1 MRATTPGR
9 NAMNSDHI
17 NPEDVEVVDAGS
29 EPASAPGAD
38 PADGSPQDQ
47 IADLERQRDEYLD
60 HLRRLA
66 ADFDNY
72 KKRQARL
79 AEQQTAQAGA
89 RILRSLLPVLDDLE
103 RSLDALGKAGVDE
116 SLRGGVALTSRAL
129 RDLLAREGLAEIA
142 PDGEVFDPREHE
154 ALMAQPT
161 AEVAEGTVLAVVQ
174 AGWRLGEQVIRP
186 ARVVVAT
193 AAEGGAQ

>member
-1 MRATTPGR
+1 MTDAPL
-9 NAMNSDHI
+9 
-17 NPEDVEVVDAGS
+17 NPDDVVVTGAGD
-29 EPASAPGAD
+29 EPAPGPGAD
-38 PADGSPQDQ
+38 AVPEPEQDRV
-47 IADLERQRDEYLD
+47 ADLERQRDEYLD

-103 RSLDALGKAGVDE
+103 RSLDELAKAGVDE
-116 SLRGGVALTSRAL
+116 SLRRGVALTASAL
-129 RDLLAREGLAEIA
+129 RDVLGREGLAEIA
-142 PDGEVFDPREHE
+142 PEGAAFDPREHE
-154 ALMAQPT
+154 ALVAQPT
-161 AEVAEGTVLAVVQ
+161 TEVAEGTVLAVVQ
-174 AGWRLGEQVIRP
+174 AGWRLGEHVLRP

-193 AAEGGAQ
+193 AAEGAEQ

>member
-1 MRATTPGR
+1 MTHDHL
-9 NAMNSDHI
+9 NSD
-17 NPEDVEVVDAGS
+17 ETVVVGAGDQ
-29 EPASAPGAD
+29 PAPAPGAQ
-38 PADGSPQDQ
+38 PATEPVEDR

-79 AEQQTAQAGA
+79 AEQQTAQAGS

-103 RSLDALGKAGVDE
+103 RSLAALEAAGVDE
-116 SLRGGVALTSRAL
+116 TLRGGVVLTGRAL
-129 RDLLAREGLAEIA
+129 RDVLDREGLAEIA
-142 PDGEVFDPREHE
+142 PEGETFDPREHE

-174 AGWRLGEQVIRP
+174 AGWRLGEQVLRP

-193 AAEGGAQ
+193 AAEGGAR

>member
-1 MRATTPGR
+1 MTKDHEHPDEAAVAGTGETPV
-9 NAMNSDHI
+9 
-17 NPEDVEVVDAGS
+17 P
-29 EPASAPGAD
+29 APGPEAAD
-38 PADGSPQDQ
+38 QPVQDR
-47 IADLERQRDEYLD
+47 ITELEQERDSYLD

-89 RILRSLLPVLDDLE
+89 RILRGLLPVLDDLE
-103 RSLDALGKAGVDE
+103 RSLDALAKGGVDGT
-116 SLRGGVALTSRAL
+116 LRGGVQLTARAL
-129 RDLLAREGLAEIA
+129 RDVLLREGLAEIT

-174 AGWRLGEQVIRP
+174 TGWRLGEQVIRP
-186 ARVVVAT
+186 ARVVVAA
-193 AAEGGAQ
+193 AAEGVEQ

>member
-1 MRATTPGR
+1 
-9 NAMNSDHI
+9 MNSDHI
-17 NPEDVEVVDAGS
+17 NPEDVEVVDAGT
-29 EPASAPGAD
+29 EPASAPGAR
-38 PADGSPQDQ
+38 PAAEPEQDQ

-116 SLRGGVALTSRAL
+116 TLRGGVALTCA
-129 RDLLAREGLAEIA
+129 
-142 PDGEVFDPREHE
+142 
-154 ALMAQPT
+154 
-161 AEVAEGTVLAVVQ
+161 
-174 AGWRLGEQVIRP
+174 RP
-186 ARVVVAT
+186 ARRARPRGP
-193 AAEGGAQ
+193 GGDRAGRRASSIRASTRR

>member
-1 MRATTPGR
+1 MTHDDPNTGAGDPP
-9 NAMNSDHI
+9 APWPQAAVE
-17 NPEDVEVVDAGS
+17 PEQDSLADV
-29 EPASAPGAD
+29 
-38 PADGSPQDQ
+38 
-47 IADLERQRDEYLD
+47 ERQRDEYLD

-89 RILRSLLPVLDDLE
+89 RILRSLLPVLDDLD
-103 RSLDALGKAGVDE
+103 RSLDALTKAGVDE
-116 SLRGGVALTSRAL
+116 TLRGGVVLTSRAL
-129 RDLLAREGLAEIA
+129 REVLTREGLAEIA
-142 PDGEVFDPREHE
+142 PDGAVFDPREHE

-161 AEVAEGTVLAVVQ
+161 SEVAEGTVLAVVQ

-193 AAEGGAQ
+193 AAEGGAR

>member
-1 MRATTPGR
+1 MTH
-9 NAMNSDHI
+9 DHLH
-17 NPEDVEVVDAGS
+17 PDETAVAGAG
-29 EPASAPGAD
+29 EMPA
-38 PADGSPQDQ
+38 PADAATVEPEQDQ

-89 RILRSLLPVLDDLE
+89 RILRALLPVLDDLE
-103 RSLDALGKAGVDE
+103 RSLDALAKAGVDE
-116 SLRGGVALTSRAL
+116 SLRSGVALTARAL
-129 RDLLAREGLAEIA
+129 RDVLAREGLAEIA
-142 PDGEVFDPREHE
+142 PDGAVFDPREHE
-154 ALMAQPT
+154 ALMAQPS

-174 AGWRLGEQVIRP
+174 AGWRLGEQVLRP
-186 ARVVVAT
+186 ARVVVAS
-193 AAEGGAQ
+193 AAEGVER

>member
-1 MRATTPGR
+1 MTDA
-9 NAMNSDHI
+9 NL
-17 NPEDVEVVDAGS
+17 NPEETLVTGAGD
-29 EPASAPGAD
+29 EPAPGPGPDPSAAGGPELD
-38 PADGSPQDQ
+38 VV
-47 IADLERQRDEYLD
+47 ADLERQRDEYLD

-89 RILRSLLPVLDDLE
+89 RILRSLLPVLDDLD
-103 RSLDALGKAGVDE
+103 RSLDALTKAGVDE
-116 SLRGGVALTSRAL
+116 TLRGGVVLTSRAL
-129 RDLLAREGLAEIA
+129 REVLTREGLAEIA
-142 PDGEVFDPREHE
+142 PDGAVFDPREHE

-186 ARVVVAT
+186 ARVVVAS
-193 AAEGGAQ
+193 AVEGGDA

>member
-1 MRATTPGR
+1 
-9 NAMNSDHI
+9 
-17 NPEDVEVVDAGS
+17 
-29 EPASAPGAD
+29 
-38 PADGSPQDQ
+38 
-47 IADLERQRDEYLD
+47 
-60 HLRRLA
+60 
-66 ADFDNY
+66 
-72 KKRQARL
+72 
-79 AEQQTAQAGA
+79 
-89 RILRSLLPVLDDLE
+89 
-103 RSLDALGKAGVDE
+103 
-116 SLRGGVALTSRAL
+116 VALTSRAL

>member
-1 MRATTPGR
+1 MTNDRKHPDEAPVTGAGATPAPVAGPDD
-9 NAMNSDHI
+9 AAE
-17 NPEDVEVVDAGS
+17 PEPELDR
-29 EPASAPGAD
+29 
-38 PADGSPQDQ
+38 
-47 IADLERQRDEYLD
+47 IAELERERDSYLD

-89 RILRSLLPVLDDLE
+89 RILRALLPVLDDLE
-103 RSLDALGKAGVDE
+103 RSLDELSKAGVEE
-116 SLRGGVALTSRAL
+116 SLRRGVALTASAL
-129 RDLLAREGLAEIA
+129 RDVLAREGLAEIA
-142 PDGEVFDPREHE
+142 PEGAVFDPREHE
-154 ALMAQPT
+154 ALVAQPT

-174 AGWRLGEQVIRP
+174 AGWRLGEHVLRP

-193 AAEGGAQ
+193 SAEGGER

>member
-1 MRATTPGR
+1 MVG
-9 NAMNSDHI
+9 
-17 NPEDVEVVDAGS
+17 AGD
-29 EPASAPGAD
+29 EPAPAPGAR
-38 PADGSPQDQ
+38 PAAEPEQDQ

-103 RSLDALGKAGVDE
+103 RSLDALAKAGVDE
-116 SLRGGVALTSRAL
+116 TLRGGVELTRARAARRPRARGPGARSR
-129 RDLLAREGLAEIA
+129 
-142 PDGEVFDPREHE
+142 
-154 ALMAQPT
+154 PT
-161 AEVAEGTVLAVVQ
+161 ARSSTRAST
-174 AGWRLGEQVIRP
+174 RR
-186 ARVVVAT
+186 
-193 AAEGGAQ
+193 

>member
-1 MRATTPGR
+1 MTPE
-9 NAMNSDHI
+9 HI
-17 NPEDVEVVDAGS
+17 NPEDVVVMGAGDQ
-29 EPASAPGAD
+29 PASAPGAQ
-38 PADGSPQDQ
+38 PAAEPEQDQ

-103 RSLDALGKAGVDE
+103 RSLHALEAAGVDE
-116 SLRGGVALTSRAL
+116 TLRGGVALTARAL
-129 RDLLAREGLAEIA
+129 RDVLGREGLAEIA
-142 PDGEVFDPREHE
+142 PNGEVFDPREHE

-174 AGWRLGEQVIRP
+174 AGWRLGEQVLRP

-193 AAEGGAQ
+193 AAEGGAR

>member
-1 MRATTPGR
+1 MTGDHKHPDEAAVAGAGTTP
-9 NAMNSDHI
+9 A
-17 NPEDVEVVDAGS
+17 P
-29 EPASAPGAD
+29 APGPEAAAEPEPELD
-38 PADGSPQDQ
+38 R
-47 IADLERQRDEYLD
+47 IAELEHERDSYLD

-103 RSLDALGKAGVDE
+103 RSLDELAKAGVDE
-116 SLRGGVALTSRAL
+116 SLRRGVALTASAL
-129 RDLLAREGLAEIA
+129 RDVLAREGLAEIA
-142 PDGEVFDPREHE
+142 PEGAAFDPREHE
-154 ALMAQPT
+154 ALVAQPT
-161 AEVAEGTVLAVVQ
+161 ADVAEGTVLSVVQ
-174 AGWRLGEQVIRP
+174 PGWRLGEQVLRP

-193 AAEGGAQ
+193 AAESGAQ

>member
-1 MRATTPGR
+1 MTHEDIHPDEVVVVGAGDEPVPTPGTQ
-9 NAMNSDHI
+9 
-17 NPEDVEVVDAGS
+17 
-29 EPASAPGAD
+29 PAAD
-38 PADGSPQDQ
+38 PVQEQ

-89 RILRSLLPVLDDLE
+89 RILRGLLPVLDDLE
-103 RSLDALGKAGVDE
+103 RSLDALSKAGVDE
-116 SLRGGVALTSRAL
+116 TLRGGVVLTARAL
-129 RDLLAREGLAEIA
+129 REVLLREGLAEIT

-174 AGWRLGEQVIRP
+174 TGWRLGEQVIRP
-186 ARVVVAT
+186 ARVVVAA
-193 AAEGGAQ
+193 AAEGVGQ

>member
-1 MRATTPGR
+1 MTHDDL
-9 NAMNSDHI
+9 NA
-17 NPEDVEVVDAGS
+17 VTGAGD
-29 EPASAPGAD
+29 PPAPGPGPQAAAELDVLAD
-38 PADGSPQDQ
+38 V
-47 IADLERQRDEYLD
+47 ERQRDEYLD

-89 RILRSLLPVLDDLE
+89 RILRSLLPVLDDLD

-116 SLRGGVALTSRAL
+116 TLRDGVALTSRAL
-129 RDLLAREGLAEIA
+129 REVLPREGLTEIA
-142 PDGEVFDPREHE
+142 PDGTVFDPREHE

-161 AEVAEGTVLAVVQ
+161 ADAAEGTVLAVVQ
-174 AGWRLGEQVIRP
+174 PGWRLGEHVIRP
-186 ARVVVAT
+186 ARVVVA
-193 AAEGGAQ
+193 AAVEGDTQ

>member
-1 MRATTPGR
+1 MTH
-9 NAMNSDHI
+9 DHTH
-17 NPEDVEVVDAGS
+17 PEEAAVAGAGDQ
-29 EPASAPGAD
+29 PVPAPGPEEAVE
-38 PADGSPQDQ
+38 PEQDR
-47 IADLERQRDEYLD
+47 IEELERERDSYLD

-89 RILRSLLPVLDDLE
+89 RILRALLPVLDDLE
-103 RSLDALGKAGVDE
+103 RSLAALEAAGVDE
-116 SLRGGVALTSRAL
+116 ALRGGVALTGRAL
-129 RDLLAREGLAEIA
+129 RDVLDREGLAEIA
-142 PDGEVFDPREHE
+142 PEGETFDPREHE

-174 AGWRLGEQVIRP
+174 AGWRLGEQVLRP

-193 AAEGGAQ
+193 AAEGGAR

>member
-1 MRATTPGR
+1 MTDTPLTP
-9 NAMNSDHI
+9 D
-17 NPEDVEVVDAGS
+17 DVVVTGAGE
-29 EPASAPGAD
+29 EPAPGPGAPPAAELD
-38 PADGSPQDQ
+38 P

-103 RSLDALGKAGVDE
+103 RSLDALAKAGVDE
-116 SLRGGVALTSRAL
+116 TLRGGVVLTARAL
-129 RDLLAREGLAEIA
+129 RDVLAREGLAEIA
-142 PDGEVFDPREHE
+142 PEGAAFDPREHE
-154 ALMAQPT
+154 ALMAQPS
-161 AEVAEGTVLAVVQ
+161 ADVPEGTVLAVVQ
-174 AGWRLGEQVIRP
+174 AGWRLGDQVLRP
-186 ARVVVAT
+186 ARVVVAS
-193 AAEGGAQ
+193 AAEGVER

>member
-1 MRATTPGR
+1 MTTDPKHPDE
-9 NAMNSDHI
+9 A
-17 NPEDVEVVDAGS
+17 PVAGAGTA
-29 EPASAPGAD
+29 PAPAPGPDAAVEPEPELD
-38 PADGSPQDQ
+38 RVAE
-47 IADLERQRDEYLD
+47 LERERDSYLD

-103 RSLDALGKAGVDE
+103 RSLDELAKAGVE
-116 SLRGGVALTSRAL
+116 EPLRRGVALTASAL
-129 RDLLAREGLAEIA
+129 RDVLSREGLAEIA
-142 PDGEVFDPREHE
+142 PEGAAFDPREHE
-154 ALMAQPT
+154 ALVAQPT
-161 AEVAEGTVLAVVQ
+161 ADVAEGTVLSVVQ
-174 AGWRLGEQVIRP
+174 AGWRLGEHVLRP

-193 AAEGGAQ
+193 AAEGAEQ

>member
-1 MRATTPGR
+1 MNPDPTHPEEATVVGAGDQPAPTAG
-9 NAMNSDHI
+9 
-17 NPEDVEVVDAGS
+17 PEVA
-29 EPASAPGAD
+29 AD
-38 PADGSPQDQ
+38 PAQVR
-47 IADLERQRDEYLD
+47 IAELERERDEYLD

-89 RILRSLLPVLDDLE
+89 RILRGLLPVLDDLE
-103 RSLDALGKAGVDE
+103 RSLDALSKAGVDE
-116 SLRGGVALTSRAL
+116 TLRGGVLLTARAL
-129 RDLLAREGLAEIA
+129 REVLVREGLAEIT
-142 PDGEVFDPREHE
+142 PNGEVFDPREHE

-174 AGWRLGEQVIRP
+174 TGWRLGEQVIRP
-186 ARVVVAT
+186 ARVVVAA
-193 AAEGGAQ
+193 AAEGVGQ